1 MLRVNLKKKKKKKT
15 KREGEEKKRKRGRK
29 AEEKKRKRKKKRGAE
44 RGAIIMREAEWTAHL
59 QQIVVPTHSQ
69 YKDQS
74 TQFEWIAKAEK
85 KKKI

>member
-74 TQFEWIAKAEK
+74 TTTRMDC
-85 KKKI
+85 